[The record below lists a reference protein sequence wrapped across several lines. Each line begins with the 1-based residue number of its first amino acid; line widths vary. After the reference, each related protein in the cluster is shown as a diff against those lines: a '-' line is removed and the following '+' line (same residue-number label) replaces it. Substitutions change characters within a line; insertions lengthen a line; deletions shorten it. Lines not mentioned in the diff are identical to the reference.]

1 MIGIIIGQMIDIL
14 TYDEYN
20 MNGTIIGLHTVW
32 SLIMFG
38 IMIDIIIDTLIYIRK
53 VIEIKIGKWS
63 YHNRQPDRR
72 SDLQYDWHNDD
83 RNPDPHPPSFLP
95 YPLHVSDFH
104 SLAHTCAFRL
114 SGFSGNGNDNN
125 VLALKRCHFYRDC
138 CPALLKTMETNRIE
152 HCWVRIPASSTLT
165 AIKLYF
171 LVITMQILPLK
182 ALLQSNC

>member
-1 MIGIIIGQMIDIL
+1 M
-14 TYDEYN
+14 TY
-20 MNGTIIGLHTVW
+20 GHTC
-32 SLIMFG
+32 L
-38 IMIDIIIDTLIYIRK
+38 
-53 VIEIKIGKWS
+53 

-83 RNPDPHPPSFLP
+83 RNPDPHPPSFIP

-125 VLALKRCHFYRDC
+125 VLALKRCHFCRDC

-152 HCWVRIPASSTLT
+152 HC
-165 AIKLYF
+165 
-171 LVITMQILPLK
+171 
-182 ALLQSNC
+182 